1 MKKHFLKKVTFE
13 APRARWQ
20 AGQEGAGRV
29 RAADPDRRWMLGV
42 PMATDEADAAL
53 TTVLCDLRLS

>member
-29 RAADPDRRWMLGV
+29 RELLIQTEGGCSVSLWLQMKQMLHSQRCLV
-42 PMATDEADAAL
+42 T
-53 TTVLCDLRLS
+53 